1 MSELTIAV
9 KVRQS
14 AARSGC
20 TLRDMCEQEC
30 TSKVVNKTNRTVQFE
45 FVDGSNIDMLA
56 IQDDME

>member
-1 MSELTIAV
+1 MSIAAE
-9 KVRQS
+9 VRQS
-14 AARSGC
+14 ASRSGC

-30 TSKVVNKTNRTVQFE
+30 TSKVVNETNRTVQFR